1 MLFSFMYPILVKTHW
16 RSSRM
21 AQLLK
26 AKEAADQVYERIL
39 KRTEEWKAGHL
50 VSAENVPA

>member
-1 MLFSFMYPILVKTHW
+1 
-16 RSSRM
+16 M

-26 AKEAADQVYERIL
+26 AKEAADQVFERIL

-50 VSAENVPA
+50 VSAENVPSLMRRKAK